1 MNFNWLWLLIIVIII
16 GAVWGYITN
25 GKDGAVEG
33 ATTAGAGCIAMLAQI
48 AITIGSF
55 YIIYLLAKW
64 LFF

>member
-16 GAVWGYITN
+16 GAVYGYFTN

-33 ATTAGAGCIAMLAQI
+33 ATTAGLGCIGILGQL

-55 YIIYLLAKW
+55 YIMYLLAKW